1 MSETIRALFV
11 VLLIGGG
18 VQVLARPLRSE
29 ALPGAYVLR
38 RNLWFAM
45 TVVAFALGSFWVFA
59 LVACGLLLWA
69 GRREPNLPALFL
81 ALLFVVPPVET
92 EIPGMGIV
100 NFLFGLNLARLMAL
114 VLLLPAFVRLLR
126 ERRMPQSG
134 WPRAADL
141 LFGAYVLVRLLLVAR
156 EPTGTSALRSAF
168 YVLIDIV
175 LPYYV
180 FSRSLDDFEKLRD
193 AAAALV
199 WAGLL
204 LAAIASFE
212 AARHWLLYSAL
223 AQGWASGEALQ
234 YLGRGGLLRAMAST
248 GHAIALGYVLA
259 ICLLLYLPMRGRLG
273 AGWKPKALL
282 MLLGAGLL
290 SALSRGPWI
299 GTAAGL
305 VLYLVLGPRAMKNL
319 LLLGIGGVLGLAV
332 LPFLP
337 NGNLLLGLI
346 PFFGH
351 VEVANIQYRERLF
364 EKSSELIWAHPLLG
378 SGDYID
384 RLAAMGMVQ
393 GQGIVDVV
401 NSYVQIALGSGF
413 VGLACFGGFMLFAWL
428 SALQGRKLSLGA
440 GRRDA
445 ADFGRSLAAA
455 QLAVL
460 VMIATASSILVI
472 PWIYWCLAGV
482 LVAYGRVVKSSVE
495 QVDAAVAPSRMSA
508 SA

>member
-1 MSETIRALFV
+1 MSDNLRTLFV
-11 VLLIGGG
+11 LLLIGLT
-18 VQVLARPLRSE
+18 VQALAWPLRSE
-29 ALPGAYVLR
+29 TLPGALVLR

-45 TVVAFALGSFWVFA
+45 TAAAFALKSFWAFA

-69 GRREPNLPALFL
+69 GRRERNLPGLFL
-81 ALLFVVPPVET
+81 TLLFVVPPVET
-92 EIPGMGIV
+92 EIPGMGLV
-100 NFLFGLNLARLMAL
+100 NVLFGLSLPRLMVL

-126 ERRMPQSG
+126 ERRMPLRG

-141 LFGAYVLVRLLLVAR
+141 LLGAYVLVQLLLAGR
-156 EPTGTSALRSAF
+156 EPSVTAALRSAF
-168 YVLIDIV
+168 YVMVDVV

-180 FSRSLDDFEKLRD
+180 FSRALRDFGELRD

-204 LAAIASFE
+204 LAGIGCFE

-223 AQGWASGEALQ
+223 AQGWGSTDSLL

-282 MLLGAGLL
+282 MLLGAGLI
-290 SALSRGPWI
+290 SPLSRGPWI
-299 GTAAGL
+299 GAALGL
-305 VLYLVLGPRAMKNL
+305 VLYLALGRGAVKNML
-319 LLLGIGGVLGLAV
+319 LLVIGGGLALVV

-351 VEVANIQYRERLF
+351 VEVGNIEYRERLI
-364 EKSSELIWAHPLLG
+364 ENSSQLIWAHPLLG
-378 SGDYID
+378 SGDYKE

-393 GQGIVDVV
+393 GQGIVDIV
-401 NSYVQIALGSGF
+401 NTYVLVALRSGLI
-413 VGLACFGGFMLFAWL
+413 GLVCFGGFMLCVWFCAMRA
-428 SALQGRKLSLGA
+428 SKLSMLA
-440 GRRDA
+440 QRRDA
-445 ADFGRSLAAA
+445 ADFGRALAAA

-460 VMIATASSILVI
+460 VTIGTASSVFVI
-472 PWIYWCLAGV
+472 PWVYWCLAGI
-482 LVAYGRVVKSSVE
+482 LVAYARVVNASVE
-495 QVDAAVAPSRMSA
+495 QADRTVTPLRISPSA
-508 SA
+508 